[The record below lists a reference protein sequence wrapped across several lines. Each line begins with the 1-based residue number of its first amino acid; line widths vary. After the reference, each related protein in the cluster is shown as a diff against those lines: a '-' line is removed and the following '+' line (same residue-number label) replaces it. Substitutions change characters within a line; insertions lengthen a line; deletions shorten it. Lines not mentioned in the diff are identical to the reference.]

1 MRYFLALFLV
11 ANFISAAAAEPG
23 NAPNELSDPKSN
35 SEFLSGLSKRI
46 EGAGYSNV
54 HMIPQMF
61 VVLANRSDGKPTTLI
76 VDSKSLQAVEVEGA
90 LEFIGKATGTRP
102 GTELPTQH

>member
-1 MRYFLALFLV
+1 MRYLLALLLV
-11 ANFISAAAAEPG
+11 ANFISAPAAETVR
-23 NAPNELSDPKSN
+23 APNELLDQKRN
-35 SEFLSGLSKRI
+35 IEFLHELSKRI

-61 VVLANRSDGKPTTLI
+61 VVLANKSDGTPTTLI

-90 LEFIGKATGTRP
+90 LEFIGKATGTKP
-102 GTELPTQH
+102 GTELPAQQ